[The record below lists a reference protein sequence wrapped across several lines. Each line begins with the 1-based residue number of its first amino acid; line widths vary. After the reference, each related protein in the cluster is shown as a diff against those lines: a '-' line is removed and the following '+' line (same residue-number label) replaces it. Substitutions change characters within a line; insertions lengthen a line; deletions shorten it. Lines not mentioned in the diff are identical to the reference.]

1 MIGIEEDGPRMRK
14 VEGEGTM
21 TKRITGKDKTVLG
34 QWAYYLPI
42 LALLVGYGIFLYLV
56 WRADALQTSDFINSI
71 TIFIGWIVALLTAG
85 IYLSKTRKDNQDLK
99 REEIRRSLEIDT
111 FREVNKAI
119 TNFANVLSEASRE
132 YKWRPF
138 RLERDLAWDKEHLQ
152 DTEFRFHNAKTA
164 IEVENGRQGLMKRLD
179 EFKLTIEAHEI
190 AVIQFDHEI
199 KRIKSEIDRLD
210 KSIIDLRHFM
220 MMNKKDNFF
229 MDKVFFDFKKKCQQI
244 EEKLNEI
251 GRYLG
256 DYRIELMNEF
266 MGPIFERSISTKWRK
281 NLSPEGTDNQ

>member
-1 MIGIEEDGPRMRK
+1 M
-14 VEGEGTM
+14 
-21 TKRITGKDKTVLG
+21 
-34 QWAYYLPI
+34 
-42 LALLVGYGIFLYLV
+42 
-56 WRADALQTSDFINSI
+56 
-71 TIFIGWIVALLTAG
+71 
-85 IYLSKTRKDNQDLK
+85 
-99 REEIRRSLEIDT
+99 
-111 FREVNKAI
+111 
-119 TNFANVLSEASRE
+119 
-132 YKWRPF
+132 
-138 RLERDLAWDKEHLQ
+138 
-152 DTEFRFHNAKTA
+152 
-164 IEVENGRQGLMKRLD
+164 
-179 EFKLTIEAHEI
+179 
-190 AVIQFDHEI
+190 IQFDHEI